1 MSKENVLK
9 ALLSAR
15 TVNANNAEVIT
26 PEMAEAFLE
35 GNTHNRLVKTV
46 NFKKL
51 VDDMA
56 AGRWDFNGES
66 IKFAEDGTLLDGQ
79 HRLLACV
86 ESGKPFI
93 AIIVTGLPAVAQET
107 IDTGSSRSLADVL
120 RLRGYA
126 SANELSSF
134 LRYRVKIDKFGIDK
148 CFTGASNNI
157 AIPNA
162 VALGYLEKPGVMEDF
177 NEMRNFPKRAFKVP
191 QSTVYAVFPELKK
204 ASPED
209 FYFFV
214 EKIFSGENLDAS
226 DPISMIRS
234 VYIQQATV
242 VGGRNAGYSDKTLA
256 ALTIKAWNK
265 FMNGEK
271 CECLRFRTGGAKPE
285 HFPEIATA

>member
-148 CFTGASNNI
+148 CFTGAANNI

-177 NEMRNFPKRAFKVP
+177 KEMKLLQWEMPKPK
-191 QSTVYAVFPELKK
+191 
-204 ASPED
+204 
-209 FYFFV
+209 
-214 EKIFSGENLDAS
+214 S
-226 DPISMIRS
+226 DS
-234 VYIQQATV
+234 Q
-242 VGGRNAGYSDKTLA
+242 LA
-256 ALTIKAWNK
+256 
-265 FMNGEK
+265 
-271 CECLRFRTGGAKPE
+271 
-285 HFPEIATA
+285 